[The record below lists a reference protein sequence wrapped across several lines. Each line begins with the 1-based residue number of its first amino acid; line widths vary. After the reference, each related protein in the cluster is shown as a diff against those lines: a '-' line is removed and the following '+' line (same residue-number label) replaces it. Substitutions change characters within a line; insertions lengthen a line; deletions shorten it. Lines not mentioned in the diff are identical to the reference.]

1 MRDSPHSLF
10 KRWWRAFGV
19 RATQSG
25 GSCNRSD
32 RLAKFVAMR
41 RATPLVNHLVAERR
55 PGLVFDERARMRPGR
70 LHSLAAGS
78 FLALLLGA
86 LLRRV
91 VGGDALPT
99 GRLTN
104 GTLNG
109 SAPCEDGS
117 IARDYVRSLLR
128 SG

>member
-1 MRDSPHSLF
+1 MPSA
-10 KRWWRAFGV
+10 RA
-19 RATQSG
+19 ATQSG

-55 PGLVFDERARMRPGR
+55 PGSSSTSGPGCGPAGCTR
-70 LHSLAAGS
+70 SAGS